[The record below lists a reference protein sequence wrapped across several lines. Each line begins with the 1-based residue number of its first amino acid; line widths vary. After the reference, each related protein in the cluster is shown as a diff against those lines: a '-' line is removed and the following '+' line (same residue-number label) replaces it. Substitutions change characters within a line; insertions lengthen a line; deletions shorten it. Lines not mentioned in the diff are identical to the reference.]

1 MNLVDSC
8 GWLEFLSDGPN
19 AGFFSRPLADTGK
32 LLVPTICLLE
42 VFKRTLQRR
51 GEEAALDVAAL
62 MQQGTVVDLDAAIA
76 LDAADLGVERK
87 LSLADAVIL
96 ATARAHGATIW
107 TQDAHFE
114 GLPGVRYRTAKPA
127 RGSGAGSP

>member
-8 GWLEFLSDGPN
+8 GWLEFLADGPN
-19 AGFFSRPLADTGK
+19 AGFFARPLVDTGN
-32 LLVPTICLLE
+32 LLVPTICLYE
-42 VFKRTLQRR
+42 VFKKTLQQR

-62 MQQGTVVDLDAAIA
+62 MQQGKLADLDGAVA
-76 LDAADLGVERK
+76 LDAADIAVERK

-96 ATARAHGATIW
+96 ATARAHGATVW

-114 GLPGVRYRTAKPA
+114 GIPGVRYRAAK
-127 RGSGAGSP
+127 S

>member
-8 GWLEFLSDGPN
+8 GWLEFLADGPN
-19 AGFFSRPLADTGK
+19 AGFFARPLADTKK

-42 VFKRTLQRR
+42 VFKRTLQQR
-51 GEEAALDVAAL
+51 GEDAALDVAAL

-76 LDAADLGVERK
+76 LDAADLGVEQK

-96 ATARAHGATIW
+96 ATARARAATIW

-114 GLPGVRYRTAKPA
+114 GLPGVRYRAVKRP
-127 RGSGAGSP
+127 R

>member
-8 GWLEFLSDGPN
+8 GWLEFLADGPN
-19 AGFFSRPLADTGK
+19 AGFFAQPLADTEE

-42 VFKRTLQRR
+42 VFKRTLQQR

-62 MQQGTVVDLDAAIA
+62 MQQGTAVDLDAAIA
-76 LDAADLGVERK
+76 LDAADLGHELK
-87 LSLADAVIL
+87 LSLADSVIL
-96 ATARAHGATIW
+96 ASARAHGATVW

-114 GLPGVRYRTAKPA
+114 GLPGVRYRAAK
-127 RGSGAGSP
+127 RGR

>member
-8 GWLEFLSDGPN
+8 GWLEFLADGPN
-19 AGFFSRPLADTGK
+19 AGFFARPLADTEN
-32 LLVPTICLLE
+32 LLVPTICLYE
-42 VFKRTLQRR
+42 VFKRTLQQR

-62 MQQGTVVDLDAAIA
+62 MQQGKVADLDGTVA
-76 LDAADLGVERK
+76 LDAADLAVERK

-96 ATARAHGATIW
+96 ATARAHGATVW

-114 GLPGVRYRTAKPA
+114 GLPGVRYRAAKA
-127 RGSGAGSP
+127 

>member
-19 AGFFSRPLADTGK
+19 AGFFARPLADTK
-32 LLVPTICLLE
+32 NLLVPTICLLE

-76 LDAADLGVERK
+76 LDAADLGVERR
-87 LSLADAVIL
+87 LSLSDAVIL

-107 TQDAHFE
+107 TQDVHFE

-127 RGSGAGSP
+127 RGSDGG

>member
-8 GWLEFLSDGPN
+8 GWLEFLADGPN
-19 AGFFSRPLADTGK
+19 AGFFARPLADTGN
-32 LLVPTICLLE
+32 LLVPTICLYE
-42 VFKRTLQRR
+42 VFKKTLQQR

-62 MQQGTVVDLDAAIA
+62 MQQGKVVDLGAATA
-76 LDAADLGVERK
+76 LDAADLAALRK

-96 ATARAHGATIW
+96 ATARAHGGTVW

-114 GLPGVRYRTAKPA
+114 GLPGVRYRAAKA
-127 RGSGAGSP
+127 

>member
-8 GWLEFLSDGPN
+8 GWLEFLADGPN
-19 AGFFSRPLADTGK
+19 AGFFARPLADTK
-32 LLVPTICLLE
+32 ELLVPTICLLE
-42 VFKRTLQRR
+42 VFKRTLQQR

-62 MQQGTVVDLDAAIA
+62 MQQGTVVDLDAAVA
-76 LDAADLGVERK
+76 LDAADLGVERNF
-87 LSLADAVIL
+87 SLADSVIL

-114 GLPGVRYRTAKPA
+114 GLPGVRYHAAKSGR
-127 RGSGAGSP
+127 RGR

>member
-1 MNLVDSC
+1 MNLVDSR
-8 GWLEFLSDGPN
+8 GWLEFLADGPN
-19 AGFFSRPLADTGK
+19 AGFFARPLADTEK

-42 VFKRTLQRR
+42 VFKLTLQHR

-76 LDAADLGVERK
+76 LDAADLGHQRK
-87 LSLADAVIL
+87 LSLADSVIL
-96 ATARAHGATIW
+96 ATARAHGATVW

-114 GLPGVRYRTAKPA
+114 GFPGVRYRAAKRA
-127 RGSGAGSP
+127 R

>member
-8 GWLEFLSDGPN
+8 GWLEFLADGPN
-19 AGFFSRPLADTGK
+19 AAFFARPLANTEK

-42 VFKRTLQRR
+42 VFKRTLQQR

-62 MQQGTVVDLDAAIA
+62 MQQGTLVDLDAAIA

-96 ATARAHGATIW
+96 ATARVHGATIW

-114 GLPGVRYRTAKPA
+114 GVPGVRYRSAKRA
-127 RGSGAGSP
+127 R

>member
-19 AGFFSRPLADTGK
+19 AGFFARPLADTGH

-42 VFKRTLQRR
+42 VFKRTLQQR

-76 LDAADLGVERK
+76 LDAADVSVERK
-87 LSLADAVIL
+87 LSLAEAVIL
-96 ATARAHGATIW
+96 ATARAHGAKIW
-107 TQDAHFE
+107 TQDSHFE
-114 GLPGVRYRTAKPA
+114 GLPGVRYRTAKPS
-127 RGSGAGSP
+127 RGSGGG

>member
-8 GWLEFLSDGPN
+8 GWLEFLADGPN
-19 AGFFSRPLADTGK
+19 AGFFARPLADTEK

-42 VFKRTLQRR
+42 VFKRTLQQR
-51 GEEAALDVAAL
+51 GEDAALDVAAL

-76 LDAADLGVERK
+76 LDAADLGHELK
-87 LSLADAVIL
+87 LSLADSVIL
-96 ATARAHGATIW
+96 ASARAHGATVW

-114 GLPGVRYRTAKPA
+114 GLPGVRYRAAK
-127 RGSGAGSP
+127 RGR

>member
-1 MNLVDSC
+1 M
-8 GWLEFLSDGPN
+8 
-19 AGFFSRPLADTGK
+19 AGSS
-32 LLVPTICLLE
+32 ICIHE
-42 VFKRTLQRR
+42 GFKRTLQQR

-76 LDAADLGVERK
+76 VDAGDLSLQEE
-87 LSLADAVIL
+87 LSLADVVIL

-114 GLPGVRYRTAKPA
+114 GLPGVRCRASKITH
-127 RGSGAGSP
+127 RRE

>member
-8 GWLEFLSDGPN
+8 GWLEFLADGPN
-19 AGFFSRPLADTGK
+19 AGFFARALADTEK
-32 LLVPTICLLE
+32 LIVPSSCLLE
-42 VFKRTLQRR
+42 VFKRILQQR

-76 LDAADLGVERK
+76 LDAADLGLEKK
-87 LSLADAVIL
+87 LSLADSVIL
-96 ATARAHGATIW
+96 ATARAHGATVW

-114 GLPGVRYRTAKPA
+114 GLPGVRYRAAKGV
-127 RGSGAGSP
+127 RRRE

>member
-19 AGFFSRPLADTGK
+19 AGFFARPLADTK
-32 LLVPTICLLE
+32 SLLVPTICLLE

-114 GLPGVRYRTAKPA
+114 GLPGVRYRAAKA
-127 RGSGAGSP
+127 

>member
-1 MNLVDSC
+1 M
-8 GWLEFLSDGPN
+8 
-19 AGFFSRPLADTGK
+19 AGSS
-32 LLVPTICLLE
+32 ICIHE
-42 VFKRTLQRR
+42 GFKRTLQQR

-76 LDAADLGVERK
+76 VDAGDLSLQEE
-87 LSLADAVIL
+87 LSLADVVIL

-114 GLPGVRYRTAKPA
+114 GLPGVRYRAAKVT
-127 RGSGAGSP
+127 RRRE